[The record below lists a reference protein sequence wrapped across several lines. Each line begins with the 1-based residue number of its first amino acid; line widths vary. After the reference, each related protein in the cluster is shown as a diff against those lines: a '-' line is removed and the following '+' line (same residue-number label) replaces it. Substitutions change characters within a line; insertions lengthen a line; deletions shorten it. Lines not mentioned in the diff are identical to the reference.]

1 MAFREE
7 LLEKVHNLPLQP
19 GVYIMKN
26 KAGEIIY
33 IGKAKALKNRVSQ
46 YFQSGKNHSTKVRKM
61 VENIWDFNYI
71 VTDTEFEA
79 LVLECNLIK
88 MHKPHYNI
96 LLKDDKAYPFIRITI
111 HDPYPRITLARK
123 KEKDNAKYYG
133 PYKNAKVIRDTID
146 LLQKLFQIPTCNK
159 QFPRDFG
166 KTRPCLNYH
175 IKRCIAPC
183 TGNISSEEYRKR
195 FEDVVTFIEQGDEE
209 VEKMLTQRME
219 EASEALEF
227 ERAAELRDRIK
238 SIQLLRDKQKVY
250 SSRESDTDII
260 ASYRSGGKVCV
271 TVLFIRFGKLLDKD
285 YFIYKEEEFEE
296 QGVGLAEF
304 VKQFYDEDSYIP
316 REILLDEPVEDEKL
330 IQQMLYE
337 RRGGAVSVRCPQ
349 RGEMAQLMEMAKANS
364 KQELESIL
372 TKEERVSKTLKDLQK
387 QLNLPNLPRRIES
400 YDISNTG
407 DSAMVAGMVV
417 YENGAPARKEYRRFR
432 IKSISGPDDYTA
444 MKEVLY
450 RRFAEMDEGNEKFAK
465 APDLI
470 LLDGGKGHL
479 NAVLEMF
486 RELDIQVPVVGMVKD
501 RKHRTR
507 ELVTPQGMVSIIQMP
522 HIYSFIGSIQEE
534 VHRFAI
540 TYHRQMRKKDSMA
553 SALQNIPG
561 VGKTLQKRLLKELKG
576 LKGIKEASLEQLE
589 GVERMPKKTAKAIYE
604 YFHQQEEQQV

>member
-553 SALQNIPG
+553 SALENIPG

>member
-285 YFIYKEEEFEE
+285 FFIYKEEEFEE